1 MTPISRHDSF
11 SELRAE
17 TRWRVAVLM
26 CSVGLVAMIALGI
39 ANWLGGRTD
48 SVHLAIGVFAVL
60 AVCMVLLLTLLHE
73 LSGRLYFWLSVAI
86 LVFLPYFGYLHGRS
100 FHYWIYVLP
109 PTLFFLMPARWAL
122 IAMLLFGAYALA
134 LLTPFTAGVDIAR
147 IGLSYLLLVTFMF
160 AYAWLEE
167 RAGAMLHYYSA
178 HDPLTN
184 AYNRRTFN
192 ERLDELSVQRGAT
205 PTGVLL
211 IDIDHFKAIN
221 DAHGHLIGDRVITSV
236 AAALSQQLPADA
248 MLFRYGGEEFAVLFE
263 LVDVAALVDLGERL
277 RSAVANGSHGSADV
291 TISIGAAA
299 WQPGRDAL
307 PAVIAAADQALYA
320 AKRNGRNRVE
330 LG

>member
-26 CSVGLVAMIALGI
+26 CSVGLTAMVALGI
-39 ANWLGGRTD
+39 ANWLGGRAD
-48 SVHLAIGVFAVL
+48 SVNLAIGVFVIL
-60 AVCMVLLLTLLHE
+60 AACMAALLTVSHD
-73 LSGRLYFWLSVAI
+73 LSGRIYFWLSVAI
-86 LVFLPYFGYLHGRS
+86 LVFLPYFGYIHGRS
-100 FHYWIYVLP
+100 FHYWMYVLP

-122 IAMLLFGAYALA
+122 VAMLLFGAYACA

-167 RAGAMLHYYSA
+167 RAGAMLRYYSA

-192 ERLDELSVQRGAT
+192 ERLDELAGARGAT
-205 PTGVLL
+205 TTGVLL

-236 AAALSQQLPADA
+236 AAVLTQQLPAEA
-248 MLFRYGGEEFAVLFE
+248 MLFRYGGEEFAVLWS
-263 LVDVAALVDLGERL
+263 LPNADDLSRL
-277 RSAVANGSHGSADV
+277 AEQLRAAVANGAHGIPV
-291 TISIGAAA
+291 TVSIGAAR
-299 WQPGRDAL
+299 WQPGSNAL

-320 AKRNGRNRVE
+320 AKRNGRNRAE
-330 LG
+330 LA